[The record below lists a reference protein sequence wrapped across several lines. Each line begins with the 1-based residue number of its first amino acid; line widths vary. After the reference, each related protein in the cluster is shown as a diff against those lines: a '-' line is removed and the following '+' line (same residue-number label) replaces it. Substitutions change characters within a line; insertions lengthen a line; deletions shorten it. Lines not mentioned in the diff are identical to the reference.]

1 MLMYNKK
8 KKKKAKSKR
17 VSILKGINK
26 FAVGFTI
33 IETMLFLAIAGLIFA
48 GIVASTNGAIRQQR
62 YKDAVQSFAD
72 DLRDLYSLAENTQVL
87 DYGGGTA
94 RCGTESTTESGR
106 GRSNCS
112 VYGIFATIS
121 SLTDGEKNME
131 ARWVVG
137 IDQALINETSG
148 DAAFMEKAKVS
159 TEFIVEGGGSTLKP
173 PITAKSRDILWGADV
188 GLACDTITNS
198 ITKSNLCD
206 VGKKLSKN
214 NFVVFL
220 FVYRSPITGSVSTLT
235 GTFEKNKHAIDKEGR
250 WIWENIETLSHS
262 DVSLCVTTGAGMG
275 SKNGLRMITI
285 DGKGSNSNAVRLIE
299 ADSDE
304 NSCN

>member
-1 MLMYNKK
+1 MT
-8 KKKKAKSKR
+8 KKAKSKR

-62 YKDAVQSFAD
+62 YKDAVQSFVD

-87 DYGGGTA
+87 QYDEGVKKAFCT
-94 RCGTESTTESGR
+94 SSDDSKDGR
-106 GRSNCS
+106 GRSDCS
-112 VYGIFATIS
+112 VYGIFAVITP
-121 SLTDGEKNME
+121 LNDMGKNIE

-137 IDQALINETSG
+137 KDQSG
-148 DAAFMEKAKVS
+148 IASTYSDVAFMQEAKVS
-159 TEFIVEGGGSTLKP
+159 TSFWIEKNDGATSLTQ
-173 PITAKSRDILWGADV
+173 ITAKSRGILWGADV
-188 GLACDTITNS
+188 SLACDTITNS
-198 ITKSNLCD
+198 TTKSNVCD
-206 VGKKLSKN
+206 VGKKLSKD
-214 NFVVFL
+214 NFAVL
-220 FVYRSPITGSVSTLT
+220 LLIYRSPITGAINTLT
-235 GTFEKNKHAIDKEGR
+235 GTYKDGLYNTSYYEQNMGDLNYHAGILD
-250 WIWENIETLSHS
+250 HS

-275 SKNGLRMITI
+275 GKNGLRMITI

-304 NSCN
+304 NRCN

>member
-1 MLMYNKK
+1 MT
-8 KKKKAKSKR
+8 KKAKNKR

-87 DYGGGTA
+87 QYGEDVKKA
-94 RCGTESTTESGR
+94 FCSSSDDSKDGR
-106 GRSNCS
+106 GRSDCS
-112 VYGIFATIS
+112 VYGIFAVITP
-121 SLTDGEKNME
+121 LNDMGKNIE

-137 IDQALINETSG
+137 KDQSG
-148 DAAFMEKAKVS
+148 IASTGSDVAFMQEAKVS
-159 TEFIVEGGGSTLKP
+159 TSFWIEKNGGATSLTQ
-173 PITAKSRDILWGADV
+173 ITAKSRGILWGADV
-188 GLACDTITNS
+188 SLACDTITNS
-198 ITKSNLCD
+198 TTKSNVCD
-206 VGKKLSKN
+206 VGKKLSKD
-214 NFVVFL
+214 NFAVL
-220 FVYRSPITGSVSTLT
+220 LLIYRSPITGSVNTLT
-235 GTFEKNKHAIDKEGR
+235 GTFEKNKHAIVKDGR
-250 WIWENIETLSHS
+250 NIWDNIETLSHS

-275 SKNGLRMITI
+275 GKNGLRMITI

-304 NSCN
+304 NKCN